1 MGSILVG
8 EEEKII
14 LSTIYEYVAQYPALK
29 YECIQHPDPKYINI
43 EVCKVYTY
51 QNSIIVDIE
60 YTTMKDIKTISFELN
75 QDNNVI
81 YLGCDVDPQFIN
93 DIMYLPGI
101 VNFKFIETYKSKN
114 MSILVNKIQECYRTR
129 ITSGYDIYY
138 NFLIKSCDM
147 FSDINDGG
155 IFSNDAMLLSEEF
168 AVRFLRSGPI
178 CIIETNKINKYNK
191 NIGFLPLYLIEYF
204 MQGYYLNAIQVQSDI
219 QELLGQSEENISNW
233 QSINS

>member
-1 MGSILVG
+1 
-8 EEEKII
+8 
-14 LSTIYEYVAQYPALK
+14 
-29 YECIQHPDPKYINI
+29 
-43 EVCKVYTY
+43 
-51 QNSIIVDIE
+51 
-60 YTTMKDIKTISFELN
+60 MKDIKTISFELN

-81 YLGCDVDPQFIN
+81 YLGCDVDSQFIN

-129 ITSGYDIYY
+129 IKSGYDIYY

-168 AVRFLRSGPI
+168 AIRFLRSGSI

-191 NIGFLPLYLIEYF
+191 NIGFLPLYLMEYF
-204 MQGYYLNAIQVQSDI
+204 TQGYYLNAIQVQSDV
-219 QELLGQSEENISNW
+219 EEFRRQSEENVDNW
-233 QSINS
+233 ITVNR

>member
-1 MGSILVG
+1 MPSILVS

-14 LSTIYEYVAQYPALK
+14 LSTIYEFVAQYPALK
-29 YECIQHPDPKYINI
+29 YECIQYSDPKYINI
-43 EVCKVYTY
+43 EVRKVYKY

-155 IFSNDAMLLSEEF
+155 IFSNDTMLLSEEF
-168 AVRFLRSGPI
+168 AVRFLRNGSI

-204 MQGYYLNAIQVQSDI
+204 TQGYYLNAIQVQSDI
-219 QELLGQSEENISNW
+219 RELLGQSEENISNW

>member
-1 MGSILVG
+1 MSSILIG
-8 EEEKII
+8 EEEKIV

-43 EVCKVYTY
+43 KVRKVYTY

-81 YLGCDVDPQFIN
+81 YLGCDADPQFIN

-114 MSILVNKIQECYRTR
+114 MSILVNKILECYRTR

-168 AVRFLRSGPI
+168 AVRFLRSGSI

-191 NIGFLPLYLIEYF
+191 DIRFLPLYLMEYF
-204 MQGYYLNAIQVQSDI
+204 IQGHYLNVLQVQSDVEEFRR
-219 QELLGQSEENISNW
+219 QPEENADNW
-233 QSINS
+233 IAVNG

>member
-1 MGSILVG
+1 MSSIVIS

-14 LSTIYEYVAQYPALK
+14 LSTIYEFVAQYPALK
-29 YECIQHPDPKYINI
+29 YECIQHSDPKYINI
-43 EVCKVYTY
+43 KVSKIYTY

-81 YLGCDVDPQFIN
+81 YLGCDVDPHFVN

-101 VNFKFIETYKSKN
+101 VNFKFIETYKGQD
-114 MSILVNKIQECYRTR
+114 MATLVNKIRECYQLR
-129 ITSGYDIYY
+129 ITSGYNIYY
-138 NFLIKSCDM
+138 NFLLKSCDM

-155 IFSNDAMLLSEEF
+155 IFSEDAMLVAEEL
-168 AVRFLRSGPI
+168 AIKFLKNGDI
-178 CIIETNKINKYNK
+178 CIIESNKINKYNK

-204 MQGYYLNAIQVQSDI
+204 IQGYYLNALQVQRDLE
-219 QELLGQSEENISNW
+219 ELRRQSEENANNW
-233 QSINS
+233 IAVNG

>member
-1 MGSILVG
+1 MGSILLA
-8 EEEKII
+8 EEETIV
-14 LSTIYEYVAQYPALK
+14 LSTIYDYVAQYPILK
-29 YECIQHPDPKYINI
+29 YEGIYHSNPKYINI
-43 EVCKVYTY
+43 EVDKIYTY

-81 YLGCDVDPQFIN
+81 YLSCDVDPQFIN

-155 IFSNDAMLLSEEF
+155 IFSNDTMLLSEEF
-168 AVRFLRSGPI
+168 AVRFLRNGSI

-191 NIGFLPLYLIEYF
+191 NIGFLPLYLMEYF
-204 MQGYYLNAIQVQSDI
+204 TQGYYLNAIQVQSDI
-219 QELLGQSEENISNW
+219 RELLGQSEENISNW

>member
-1 MGSILVG
+1 MASILVS

-14 LSTIYEYVAQYPALK
+14 LSTIYEHVAQYPALK
-29 YECIQHPDPKYINI
+29 YECIQHSDPKYINI
-43 EVCKVYTY
+43 KVRKIYTY

-60 YTTMKDIKTISFELN
+60 YTTMKDIKIISFELN

-81 YLGCDVDPQFIN
+81 YLGCDVDPHFVN
-93 DIMYLPGI
+93 NIMYLPGI
-101 VNFKFIETYKSKN
+101 VNFKFIETYKGQN
-114 MSILVNKIQECYRTR
+114 MATLVNKIRECYQLR

-138 NFLIKSCDM
+138 NFLLKSCDM

-168 AVRFLRSGPI
+168 AVRFLRNGSI

-191 NIGFLPLYLIEYF
+191 NIGFLPLYLMEYF
-204 MQGYYLNAIQVQSDI
+204 MQGYYLNVIQVQSDVEEFRR
-219 QELLGQSEENISNW
+219 QPEENISNW